1 MVSCSYLSDRQADP
15 ISDYHIQMVM
25 VHIVTVMITTNL
37 AIYFIISDSASCS
50 TVCCSDHSSHTVPT
64 CSFTA
69 SHSSSP
75 KYTTLRPSIP
85 LSISTVLSFRF
96 DSSFL
101 PFRHFFF
108 TVSAFPS
115 YRLSIS
121 ILPLKQI
128 PLSIFV
134 VPSYHF
140 DSSLLPFRQFSPST
154 SVVPPSRFILPSQQ
168 ITSLLSSNKLYQL
181 P

>member
-37 AIYFIISDSASCS
+37 AIYFIISDSQVAVLYVVLTIAAIPSPPAASRRPIPPLRS
-50 TVCCSDHSSHTVPT
+50 T
-64 CSFTA
+64 
-69 SHSSSP
+69 
-75 KYTTLRPSIP
+75 P
-85 LSISTVLSFRF
+85 LSDLVSLFPSLQFSLSVSTVLFYRF
-96 DSSFL
+96 SSSFL
-101 PFRHFFF
+101 PFQHFFF
-108 TVSAFPS
+108 TVSAVLF
-115 YRLSIS
+115 YRFSIS

-140 DSSLLPFRQFSPST
+140 DSSLLQPQ
-154 SVVPPSRFILPSQQ
+154 
-168 ITSLLSSNKLYQL
+168 
-181 P
+181 